1 MPSVAIVGAST
12 NAERPSNLAVRRFR
26 ARGYTVWPVHPAGHS
41 IDGLPGFRALAGLPG
56 RPDLVCMYVNPETGL
71 GMLDEIVACRPQV
84 LWLNPGADGE
94 PLLSAARARGLRVVE
109 ACALVALATGD
120 PLQETLGGGD

>member
-12 NAERPSNLAVRRFR
+12 NAERPSNLAVFRFR

-41 IDGLPGFRALAGLPG
+41 IDGLPGYCSLAGLPG

-94 PLLSAARARGLRVVE
+94 PLHAAARARGLRVVE
-109 ACALVALATGD
+109 ACALVSLATGD
-120 PLQETLGGGD
+120 PLQDTLGFGD